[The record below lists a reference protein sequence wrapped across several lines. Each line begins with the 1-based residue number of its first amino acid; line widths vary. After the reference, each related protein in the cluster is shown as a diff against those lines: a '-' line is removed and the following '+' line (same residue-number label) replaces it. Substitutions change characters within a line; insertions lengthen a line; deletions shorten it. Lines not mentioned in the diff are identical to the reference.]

1 MFLENISKD
10 FTTIN
15 IKKTELT
22 GYVYEFSVDYDI
34 IDTSN
39 LISIPIYLAKK
50 MILSNAWNYQKKV
63 YCIIN

>member
-1 MFLENISKD
+1 MFLGNISKH

-15 IKKTELT
+15 IKKTELN

-39 LISIPIYLAKK
+39 LINIPIYLAKK
-50 MILSNAWNYQKKV
+50 KMILNNACHY
-63 YCIIN
+63 